1 MEIFCLVNKGENCIY
16 PVSDPPYW
24 VGIRTDSLLQ
34 YFLLSPV
41 HCGCPYIY
49 QESYIKGREHLVIVV
64 IVNSCGCTGEAGV
77 SSWPYQ
83 QGAWRT
89 CHLNVSFL
97 VSSLD
102 RYSTQKFLSGDPAI
116 LSEHRGKHVPFNPS
130 RLIPSPVR
138 TATGPLF
145 CL

>member
-1 MEIFCLVNKGENCIY
+1 M
-16 PVSDPPYW
+16 
-24 VGIRTDSLLQ
+24 
-34 YFLLSPV
+34 
-41 HCGCPYIY
+41 
-49 QESYIKGREHLVIVV
+49 KGREHLVIVV

-83 QGAWRT
+83 QGVWRT
-89 CHLNVSFL
+89 CHLKSSL

-102 RYSTQKFLSGDPAI
+102 RDSMQKFLSGDPSI
-116 LSEHRGKHVPFNPS
+116 LSQHQGKHVPFNPS